1 MVHHVNLENM
11 TYFPNISI
19 QTSDSHN
26 VDAFGRLRVGTPQ
39 TLFDSKQTIDDRS
52 IYWDT
57 KLVLGATSS
66 YVRNR
71 ASTTLSVSATTGSTA
86 IRQSKTHASYQPG
99 KSLHIV
105 TTQVFGPTLSGIRRR
120 VGMFDDR
127 NGIFVQTSGSTTS
140 IVLRSSTSGT
150 PVDTRVD
157 QNDWNIDKLDGTG
170 VSRITLDMSKVNIIE
185 TDLQWLG
192 SGRVRVGFEFA
203 GITHYAHQFLASNIG
218 TSVYMST
225 PDLPVRYEI
234 SNVSSA
240 TTGTL
245 EQICSSITSEG
256 GYEPKNLQFGVDRS
270 LTVLSGVTSAGQIPL
285 ISIRTNPSYT
295 GSFVLPTGG
304 SMICTTTAT
313 SGFRWSLLLNPTIA
327 GTDNVSWTNVL
338 SSSVQYDI
346 NRNASNVATNGIKI
360 TSGYSV
366 GNQDFGDLLVNTLN
380 NLGSTIDGRPDEVV
394 LCVQLLGV
402 GTDSFLGSLTW
413 EEFT

>member
-1 MVHHVNLENM
+1 MVHHVNHENM

-19 QTSDSHN
+19 QTSDSYN
-26 VDAFGRLRVGTPQ
+26 VDAFGRIRVGSPQ
-39 TLFDSKQTIDDRS
+39 TLFDSKQSTDDRS

-105 TTQVFGPTLSGIRRR
+105 MTQVFGPTLPGIRRR
-120 VGMFDDR
+120 AGLFDDR
-127 NGIFVQTSGSTTS
+127 NGIYVQTSGSTTS

-150 PVDTRVD
+150 PVDTQVD

-170 VSRITLDMSKVNIIE
+170 ISRITLDMSKVNIIE

-203 GITHYAHQFLASNIG
+203 GVTYYAHQFLTSNVD

-245 EQICSSITSEG
+245 EHICASITSEG

-270 LTVLSGVTSAGQIPL
+270 LTLLSGVTSAGQIPL
-285 ISIRTNPSYT
+285 ISIRTNPSCT
-295 GSFVLPTGG
+295 GSFILPTGG

-366 GNQDFGDLLVNTLN
+366 GNQDFGNLLVNTLN